1 MAASKKSPQLNAK
14 QILAV
19 VTAVQNSLHDPEYGK
34 AFIANP
40 RPALQKLGLSDADI
54 KAVIDYASHLA
65 EGSANVIAQ
74 CW

>member
-1 MAASKKSPQLNAK
+1 MAASKSPQLNAQ

-34 AFIANP
+34 TFIANP
-40 RPALQKLGLSDADI
+40 RAALQKLGLSDDDI
-54 KAVIDYASHLA
+54 QAVVDYTSTLA
-65 EGSANVIAQ
+65 EGSSDVIAQ